1 MARGTP
7 KKMEH
12 EQLYN
17 VLFKTVS
24 GIIDMPEADKL
35 LCYQYFEPAFF
46 PKNTIVERAG
56 KIPKYQYFIVSGIM
70 RNFQIDDSGYE
81 ITADINNGSRF
92 FTSYNHFVNRTISN
106 ENIECITECSLLRI
120 KRDDVDIL
128 YSQSIILQKYTILP
142 LQKVFEEERERIMEL
157 TTLTASERYLK
168 FIDKNPNVIK
178 SVPLQYIA
186 SYLGIKP
193 ETISRIRRN
202 LIS

>member
-1 MARGTP
+1 
-7 KKMEH
+7 MEH

-17 VLFKTVS
+17 VLFETVS
-24 GIIDMPEADKL
+24 GIIDMPEVDKL
-35 LCYQYFEPAFF
+35 LCYQYFEPAFY
-46 PKNTIVERAG
+46 PKNTIIERAG

-81 ITADINNGSRF
+81 ITTDINNGSRF

-128 YSQSIILQKYTILP
+128 YSQSIILQKYTILL
-142 LQKVFEEERERIMEL
+142 LQKIFEEERERIKEL
-157 TTLTASERYLK
+157 TTLTAMQRYLK
-168 FIDKNPNVIK
+168 FIGNNPNVIK

-186 SYLGIKP
+186 S
-193 ETISRIRRN
+193 
-202 LIS
+202 